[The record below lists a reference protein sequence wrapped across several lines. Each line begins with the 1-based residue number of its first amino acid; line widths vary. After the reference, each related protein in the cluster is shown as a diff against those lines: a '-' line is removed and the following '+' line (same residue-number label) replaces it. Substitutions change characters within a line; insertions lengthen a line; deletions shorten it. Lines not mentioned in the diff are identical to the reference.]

1 MSELN
6 TIDWILRYTVG
17 FYYKT
22 PEWKE
27 KMFNYIIN
35 QFSKEEIE
43 YARKDRFES
52 YIQIKNG
59 AHIRFLR
66 ADGSSRGYKF
76 NQIVYEPGVSDE
88 IYDMFYY
95 NTIARPIEVRIEEI
109 NDR

>member
-1 MSELN
+1 MNELN

-27 KMFNYIIN
+27 KIFNYIVN
-35 QFSKEEIE
+35 QFSEEIE
-43 YARKDRFES
+43 YARNDKFES

-76 NQIVYEPGVSDE
+76 NQIAYEPGIDDE
-88 IYDMFYY
+88 VYDMLYC
-95 NTIARPIEVRIEEI
+95 NTIIFPVEVRIEEI